1 MKTILR
7 KSPFEFSIIYMFTL
21 FVDADSLAQR
31 LRKIILNRAVK
42 ENIPTFFIADRGL
55 PDVME
60 KIEEHT
66 ASLRAPMRNTL
77 EKSELRKIRSS
88 ISMLVVPTGENSA
101 DDKIVSLVAPG
112 DVLISHDVGLCE
124 RAIAKGA
131 IAIDDR
137 GAVYTSENIRERVSE
152 RDYMKAFREMGIN
165 DLKQKGLKEKDYQN
179 FSNSLD
185 KILTGKNKTA

>member
-1 MKTILR
+1 MRKTH
-7 KSPFEFSIIYMFTL
+7 FEVSSIYLFNL
-21 FVDADSLAQR
+21 FVDAYSLAQR

-42 ENIPTFFIADRGL
+42 ENIPTFFIADRSL

-101 DDKIVSLVAPG
+101 DEKIGSWVAQG
-112 DVLISHDVGLCE
+112 EVVRSHDVGLCE

-137 GAVYTSENIRERVSE
+137 GAV
-152 RDYMKAFREMGIN
+152 
-165 DLKQKGLKEKDYQN
+165 
-179 FSNSLD
+179 
-185 KILTGKNKTA
+185 

>member
-1 MKTILR
+1 MIWL
-7 KSPFEFSIIYMFTL
+7 I
-21 FVDADSLAQR
+21 
-31 LRKIILNRAVK
+31 
-42 ENIPTFFIADRGL
+42 G
-55 PDVME
+55 
-60 KIEEHT
+60 
-66 ASLRAPMRNTL
+66 
-77 EKSELRKIRSS
+77 
-88 ISMLVVPTGENSA
+88 PTGENSA